1 MRKLENENLNR
12 DGFAMLKRWMENRN
26 AGKTFADYFHECGYR
41 TIGICDAGEI
51 GRLLYEE
58 IKNSDIVVRY
68 FADRNAEG
76 LRMIDKVPVVPL
88 SRIPD
93 MEEVDVLVISPIM
106 DYDAVCSLLA
116 EKDPA
121 IRTLSLKEAVY
132 EF

>member
-1 MRKLENENLNR
+1 MRKLENENLNK

-26 AGKTFADYFHECGYR
+26 AGKTFADYFHEYGYR

-88 SRIPD
+88 SRISD
-93 MEEVDVLVISPIM
+93 MEEVDVLAVSPIM

-116 EKDPA
+116 EKDPG
-121 IRTLSLKEAVY
+121 IRILSLKEAVY